1 MAYLINIILGIIQG
15 LTEFLPVSSSGHL
28 ALLEHLFKMEE
39 SQRLSYT
46 AFLHLGTTLAL
57 LYYFRK
63 KIASII
69 TDLFNKSEK
78 TKQKQSSRL
87 VLMILIGTIP
97 AAIIGI
103 FALDK
108 LEQFFSQPYYTG
120 IFLMVTGIIL
130 YLTRFAKTQNR
141 ALALRYAIMIGI
153 AQAIA
158 LLPGISRSGITIST
172 ALFLGLSKEDSFEF
186 SFLLSIPAIIGANIL
201 TFKQISLNLSPVL
214 IILSIIIP
222 FVVGIIGL
230 ALLRRFVVN
239 KKLHYFA
246 FYCWLIGILVFIFL
260 R

>member
-1 MAYLINIILGIIQG
+1 MAYLINIILGIVQG

-28 ALLEHLFKMEE
+28 ALLEHLFRLDQ
-39 SQRLSYT
+39 SQRLSYS
-46 AFLHLGTTLAL
+46 AFLHLGTTFAL

-78 TKQKQSSRL
+78 TRQKQSFRL

-108 LEQFFSQPYYTG
+108 LEQFFCQPYYTG
-120 IFLMVTGIIL
+120 IFLIITGIIL
-130 YLTRFAKTQNR
+130 HLTRFAKIQNR
-141 ALALRYAIMIGI
+141 ALAFKYAVMIGI

-172 ALFLGLSKEDSFEF
+172 ALFLGLSGEDSFEF
-186 SFLLSIPAIIGANIL
+186 SFLLSIPAVLGANIL
-201 TFKQISLNLSPVL
+201 TFKQISINLSPIL
-214 IILSIIIP
+214 IIFAILIP
-222 FVVGIIGL
+222 FVVGVIGL
-230 ALLRRFVVN
+230 ALLRKFVVN
-239 KKLHYFA
+239 KKLYYFA
-246 FYCWLIGILVFIFL
+246 FYCWLIAILVLVFL
-260 R
+260 T